1 MKNVFLDI
9 GLLLSYVALITVIVA
24 GIAFFV
30 LGL

>member
-9 GLLLSYVALITVIVA
+9 SLLLSYVALITLIVA

-30 LGL
+30 LGF